1 MLFTVDEAADYTR
14 LSKITLNRWRLT
26 GEGPVFVKMG
36 GAVRYAKADL
46 DAFIAASRRRAT
58 TSFLEARDV
67 PVPQWEKLA

>member
-1 MLFTVDEAADYTR
+1 MLLTVNEAAAYTR

-46 DAFIAASRRRAT
+46 DAFIAASRRHH
-58 TSFLEARDV
+58 TSKSGPLQTGAV
-67 PVPQWEKLA
+67 A